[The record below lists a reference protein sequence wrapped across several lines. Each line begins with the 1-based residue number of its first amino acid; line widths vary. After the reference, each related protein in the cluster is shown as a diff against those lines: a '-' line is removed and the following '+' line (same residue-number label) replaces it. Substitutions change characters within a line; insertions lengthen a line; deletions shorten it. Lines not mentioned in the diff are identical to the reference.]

1 MPALTEADQVTKLF
15 TPEDIRKYFY
25 ASCILAGLAFIAILY
40 IVGTSG
46 SANTLDTS
54 MVGTGT
60 MNYRHDSEHS
70 ADIAMAENASI
81 MYDYSRTWGQDVAV
95 ETAKS
100 QFVVTSAKGG
110 YKTQYAVK
118 GSGAGHKVDYRATK
132 ISGDASF
139 ASEISLSATESG
151 GENVDSM
158 IWFDTRDGL
167 ATIQGRVY
175 NNSEGRPATIEE
187 LDAVGKYLLN
197 THLNVSKEPIV
208 PESWLGSCE
217 ELNRDMILDPTVP
230 DGLYILPANDSK
242 YNYTLVDGK
251 IIRGLNIS
259 QGEPVLEVVSE
270 NGTQSE
276 NAAPAAR
283 KERAAKSTTR
293 Q

>member
-1 MPALTEADQVTKLF
+1 MTKLF

-60 MNYRHDSEHS
+60 MDYRHDSEHS
-70 ADIAMAENASI
+70 ADIAMDENASI

-283 KERAAKSTTR
+283 KERAAK
-293 Q
+293 

>member
-54 MVGTGT
+54 MAGTGT

-283 KERAAKSTTR
+283 KERAAK
-293 Q
+293 

>member
-1 MPALTEADQVTKLF
+1 MTKLF

-40 IVGTSG
+40 VVGTSG

-81 MYDYSRTWGQDVAV
+81 MYDYSRTWGQDVPM

-100 QFVVTSAKGG
+100 QFVVTSAQGG

-118 GSGAGHKVDYRATK
+118 GSGADHKVDYRATK

-139 ASEISLSATESG
+139 ASEITLTATEAG
-151 GENVDSM
+151 GESFDSM

-175 NNSEGRPATIEE
+175 SSENGRPATIEE

-197 THLNVSKEPIV
+197 THLNVSNEPIV
-208 PESWLGSCE
+208 QESWLNFCE
-217 ELNRDMILDPTVP
+217 GLDQDVNMP
-230 DGLYILPANDSK
+230 DGIY
-242 YNYTLVDGK
+242 
-251 IIRGLNIS
+251 
-259 QGEPVLEVVSE
+259 
-270 NGTQSE
+270 
-276 NAAPAAR
+276 
-283 KERAAKSTTR
+283 
-293 Q
+293 

>member
-60 MNYRHDSEHS
+60 MDYRHDSEHS

-110 YKTQYAVK
+110 YKTQYAVQ
-118 GSGAGHKVDYRATK
+118 GSGADHKVDYRATK

-283 KERAAKSTTR
+283 KERAAK
-293 Q
+293 

>member
-1 MPALTEADQVTKLF
+1 MTKLF

-283 KERAAKSTTR
+283 KERAAKSTTPP
-293 Q
+293 

>member
-1 MPALTEADQVTKLF
+1 MTKLF

-60 MNYRHDSEHS
+60 MDYRHDSEHS
-70 ADIAMAENASI
+70 ADVAMAENASI

-118 GSGAGHKVDYRATK
+118 GSGADHKVDYRATK

-139 ASEISLSATESG
+139 ASEITLTATEAG
-151 GENVDSM
+151 GESFDSM

-283 KERAAKSTTR
+283 KERAAK
-293 Q
+293 

>member
-60 MNYRHDSEHS
+60 MDYRHDSEHS

-197 THLNVSKEPIV
+197 THLNVSNAPIV

-283 KERAAKSTTR
+283 KERAAK
-293 Q
+293 

>member
-25 ASCILAGLAFIAILY
+25 ASCILAGRAFIAILY

-230 DGLYILPANDSK
+230 AGLYILPANDSK

>member
-1 MPALTEADQVTKLF
+1 MTKLF

>member
-1 MPALTEADQVTKLF
+1 MTKLF

-283 KERAAKSTTR
+283 KERAAKQTIF
-293 Q
+293 

>member
-1 MPALTEADQVTKLF
+1 MTKLF

-40 IVGTSG
+40 VVGTSG

-81 MYDYSRTWGQDVAV
+81 MYDYSRTWGQDVPM

-118 GSGAGHKVDYRATK
+118 GSGADHKVDYKATK

-139 ASEISLSATESG
+139 ASEITLTATEAG
-151 GENVDSM
+151 GESFDSM

-175 NNSEGRPATIEE
+175 SSENGRPATIEE

-197 THLNVSKEPIV
+197 THLNVSNEPIV
-208 PESWLGSCE
+208 QESWLNFCE
-217 ELNRDMILDPTVP
+217 GLDQDVNMP
-230 DGLYILPANDSK
+230 DGIYILPVNDSN
-242 YNYTLVDGK
+242 YNYTLVGGK
-251 IIRGLNIS
+251 IVRSLNMSLPDTGQI
-259 QGEPVLEVVSE
+259 EPPDETESV
-270 NGTQSE
+270 
-276 NAAPAAR
+276 APAAR
-283 KERAAKSTTR
+283 KERAAKSS
-293 Q
+293 

>member
-1 MPALTEADQVTKLF
+1 VTKLF

-283 KERAAKSTTR
+283 KERAAKQTIF
-293 Q
+293 

>member
-1 MPALTEADQVTKLF
+1 MTKLF

-60 MNYRHDSEHS
+60 MDYRHDSEHS
-70 ADIAMAENASI
+70 SDIAMAENASI

-118 GSGAGHKVDYRATK
+118 GSGADHKVDYKATK

-151 GENVDSM
+151 GENIDSM

-175 NNSEGRPATIEE
+175 NNTEGRPATIEE

-283 KERAAKSTTR
+283 KERAAK
-293 Q
+293 